1 LFSPPDDGRKLSTEN
16 VSGQR
21 WRSLADELRSAND
34 IGRIRELVMQLEEA
48 IFNRQ
53 QELALNADKINKSE
67 IEHEEQGLRKALDL
81 MLEVKTKKLGFP
93 EIR

>member
-1 LFSPPDDGRKLSTEN
+1 
-16 VSGQR
+16 
-21 WRSLADELRSAND
+21 
-34 IGRIRELVMQLEEA
+34 MQLEEA